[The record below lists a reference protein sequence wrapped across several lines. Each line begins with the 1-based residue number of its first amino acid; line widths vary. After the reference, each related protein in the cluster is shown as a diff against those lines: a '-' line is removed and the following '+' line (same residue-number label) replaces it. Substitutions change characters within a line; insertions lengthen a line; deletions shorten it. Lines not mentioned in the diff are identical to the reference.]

1 MDRAGWDTDRS
12 FQGGI
17 FSGAT
22 GAREDQTVNRHQG
35 TSQKT
40 VYQSGMYG
48 PMNRCNGCCGH
59 CVRKKE
65 NGQTAI
71 VVMAIVAIVA
81 LLLAF
86 MTVLLCLVFLATDKT
101 GKDTAGAVYEEIIP
115 QTPMLPSAPTM
126 PYGSETPYVQEIPE
140 ELVPTVP
147 YENWNGIIPE
157 SGKED
162 SNEYYMELQDA
173 IRTDLS
179 YTIEWKNYEYPGNND
194 HVMIAVDYPVVS
206 GDVPNLEL
214 LNEKIAEEI
223 QYFEDYYAEYSKYML
238 PDEVFVV
245 YAEGYVTYMDE
256 HVMSVVFSESIYT
269 DYWVDCGLYCL
280 NIDMENGILL
290 DNSSIIQ
297 IDDAFAIDFRIRSRE
312 QNGTIRELE
321 YLSDQEVTQYLSNE
335 GTAILF
341 YTPLGMEVGLNY
353 GESYVTVTYKD
364 YDKYLQ
370 KY

>member
-17 FSGAT
+17 FSGGT
-22 GAREDQTVNRHQG
+22 DTREGQSVNRHQG
-35 TSQKT
+35 GEPK
-40 VYQSGMYG
+40 VAYQRVTYG
-48 PMNRCNGCCGH
+48 SMNSCNGCCGQ

-71 VVMAIVAIVA
+71 IVMAIVAMVA

-86 MTVLLCLVFLATDKT
+86 MTVLLCLMLIATDKT
-101 GKDTAGAVYEEIIP
+101 GQDSAEAVYEEIIP
-115 QTPMLPSAPTM
+115 QAPVMPAVPVT
-126 PYGSETPYVQEIPE
+126 PYGSQIPYEEEIPKE
-140 ELVPTVP
+140 PIPTVP
-147 YENWNGIIPE
+147 YENWNGLIPE
-157 SGKED
+157 SGKRD
-162 SNEYYMELQDA
+162 TSEYYMELEDA

-179 YTIEWKNYEYPGNND
+179 YTIEWKNYEYPGNNEY
-194 HVMIAVDYPVVS
+194 VMIAVDYPVIT
-206 GDVPNLEL
+206 GDIPNLEL

-238 PDEVFVV
+238 PDEAFVV

-256 HVMSVVFSESIYT
+256 NVMSVVFSESIYT

-280 NIDMENGILL
+280 NMDMENGILL
-290 DNSSIIQ
+290 DNSSIIK

-321 YLSDQEVTQYLSNE
+321 YLSDQEVAQYLSNE
-335 GTAILF
+335 GTSILF

-364 YDKYLQ
+364 FDKYLK